1 MNMMIEVKGS
11 DTLPQTETVTPSVPQ
26 STAPTLASSAML
38 VEVNISN
45 WVGRK
50 KDKRASA
57 DVTTQN
63 HADTG
68 VASVN
73 KKLLAN
79 SDTLKA
85 IQTHVTAVRAMHANM
100 TMPWSELWPA
110 SATHRAV
117 LQVPAKLC
125 PTSQNEFHRLVQLL
139 PRQLLRLR

>member
-63 HADTG
+63 NAYTC
-68 VASVN
+68 VA
-73 KKLLAN
+73 
-79 SDTLKA
+79 
-85 IQTHVTAVRAMHANM
+85 I
-100 TMPWSELWPA
+100 
-110 SATHRAV
+110 
-117 LQVPAKLC
+117 
-125 PTSQNEFHRLVQLL
+125 
-139 PRQLLRLR
+139 